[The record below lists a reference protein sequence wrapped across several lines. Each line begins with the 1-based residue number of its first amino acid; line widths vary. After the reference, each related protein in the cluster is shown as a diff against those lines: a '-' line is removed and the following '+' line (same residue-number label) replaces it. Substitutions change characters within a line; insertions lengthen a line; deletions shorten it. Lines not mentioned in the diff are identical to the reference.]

1 MYLVF
6 DPNALFQSK
15 IIPSARRGFG
25 YLYLFFSRLTLGL
38 ISFGVYSLILVMRY
52 LRFFLCSIL
61 FGCFTLGC
69 PAQSGWKLK
78 IDKDSIQVYTATSPN
93 SPIND
98 IRVICTTYTSI
109 SRLAAVIANVGAYP
123 SWVYGTKTSYLVKQ
137 VSSSELYYYAEINF
151 PWPAANRDFVS
162 HVKIQQDTK
171 TKTVSIIAE
180 NVPGMVEAKK
190 GVVRILNSVG
200 KWTLT
205 PLGNN
210 QVAVNYFLSVD
221 PGGTLPPWIINAFSV
236 KGPFE
241 TFRQL
246 KKYLL
251 DLLTEPTRLSFIAD

>member
-1 MYLVF
+1 ML
-6 DPNALFQSK
+6 S
-15 IIPSARRGFG
+15 
-25 YLYLFFSRLTLGL
+25 
-38 ISFGVYSLILVMRY
+38 
-52 LRFFLCSIL
+52 LRFFICCVS
-61 FGCFTLGC
+61 FGCFTLVC
-69 PAQSGWKLK
+69 SAQSGWKLK
-78 IDKDSIQVYTATSPN
+78 IDKDSIQVYTAASTS

-98 IRVICTTYTSI
+98 IRVVCTTHTSI
-109 SRLAAVIANVGAYP
+109 SRLAAVIANVGAYTD
-123 SWVYGTKTSYLVKQ
+123 WVYGTKTSYPVKQ

-162 HVKIQQDTK
+162 HVKFQQDAK
-171 TKTVSIIAE
+171 TKTVSVVAE
-180 NVPGMVEAKK
+180 NVPGMVEGKK

-210 QVAVNYFLSVD
+210 QVAVNYVLSVY

-251 DLLTEPTRLSFIAD
+251 TLSTDPTRLSFITD

>member
-1 MYLVF
+1 
-6 DPNALFQSK
+6 
-15 IIPSARRGFG
+15 
-25 YLYLFFSRLTLGL
+25 
-38 ISFGVYSLILVMRY
+38 
-52 LRFFLCSIL
+52 
-61 FGCFTLGC
+61 
-69 PAQSGWKLK
+69 
-78 IDKDSIQVYTATSPN
+78 
-93 SPIND
+93 
-98 IRVICTTYTSI
+98 
-109 SRLAAVIANVGAYP
+109 
-123 SWVYGTKTSYLVKQ
+123 
-137 VSSSELYYYAEINF
+137 
-151 PWPAANRDFVS
+151 
-162 HVKIQQDTK
+162 
-171 TKTVSIIAE
+171 
-180 NVPGMVEAKK
+180 MVEAKK